1 MVRADDWWRRRRW
14 PGRRRRRRPGRWT
27 NATSAQRWRAVGW
40 VVIAVGVAPLVTD
53 RRRDG
58 VALLHHGCGEAAR
71 RADEKGERQ
80 GRPHRAETA
89 RSCGAPLAKQ
99 GWRAAINGMPAVPRA
114 RDVFKMTMCLVGL
127 SVCGLLYRVQGPV
140 QGNQILLL
148 AAFYAVAWWALW
160 FAAPPPARLPIRI
173 VLWSLF
179 ASFYLV
185 ENSWILVPV
194 VAVLLDLACRL
205 LLRTLPRLAAAEA
218 AARASKQ
225 SASDASRKS
234 AAASPTKKKA
244 D

>member
-14 PGRRRRRRPGRWT
+14 PGRRRRCRPGRWT

-89 RSCGAPLAKQ
+89 RSCRGRARKAA
-99 GWRAAINGMPAVPRA
+99 AAINAMLAVPRA
-114 RDVFKMTMCLVGL
+114 RDVFKMTICVVGL
-127 SVCGLLYRVQGPV
+127 CACGLLYRVQGPV
-140 QGNQILLL
+140 QGNQILSL
-148 AAFYAVAWWALW
+148 AAFYAAAWWALG
-160 FAAPPPARLPIRI
+160 FAAPPPARLPIRF

-185 ENSWILVPV
+185 ENSWVLVPV

-225 SASDASRKS
+225 SASDASRKK
-234 AAASPTKKKA
+234 AAASPMKKKA

>member
-1 MVRADDWWRRRRW
+1 V
-14 PGRRRRRRPGRWT
+14 
-27 NATSAQRWRAVGW
+27 S
-40 VVIAVGVAPLVTD
+40 
-53 RRRDG
+53 
-58 VALLHHGCGEAAR
+58 HHWSLT
-71 RADEKGERQ
+71 ADETAWHSCTRGAEKPLAEPSRKANA
-80 GRPHRAETA
+80 RAALIRAETA
-89 RSCGAPLAKQ
+89 RKFGGRSQSKAA
-99 GWRAAINGMPAVPRA
+99 AAINGMPAVPRA
-114 RDVFKMTMCLVGL
+114 RDVFKMTICVVGL
-127 SVCGLLYRVQGPV
+127 CACGLLYRVQGPV
-140 QGNQILLL
+140 QGNQILFL

-160 FAAPPPARLPIRI
+160 FAAPAPARLPIRI

-185 ENSWILVPV
+185 ENSWVLVPV

-225 SASDASRKS
+225 SASDASSPIPGRKK

>member
-1 MVRADDWWRRRRW
+1 M
-14 PGRRRRRRPGRWT
+14 PK
-27 NATSAQRWRAVGW
+27 QR
-40 VVIAVGVAPLVTD
+40 
-53 RRRDG
+53 
-58 VALLHHGCGEAAR
+58 E
-71 RADEKGERQ
+71 
-80 GRPHRAETA
+80 
-89 RSCGAPLAKQ
+89 SCGGKAA
-99 GWRAAINGMPAVPRA
+99 AAINAMPAVPRA
-114 RDVFKMTMCLVGL
+114 RDVLKTTICVVGL
-127 SVCGLLYRVQGPV
+127 CVCGLLYRVQGPV
-140 QGNQILLL
+140 QGNQILFL

-160 FAAPPPARLPIRI
+160 FAAPAPARLPIRI

-185 ENSWILVPV
+185 KNSWVLVPV

-225 SASDASRKS
+225 SASDASSPIPSRKK

>member
-1 MVRADDWWRRRRW
+1 M
-14 PGRRRRRRPGRWT
+14 
-27 NATSAQRWRAVGW
+27 Q
-40 VVIAVGVAPLVTD
+40 LVS
-53 RRRDG
+53 
-58 VALLHHGCGEAAR
+58 HHWSLT
-71 RADEKGERQ
+71 ADETAWHSCTTGAEKPLAEPTRKANA
-80 GRPHRAETA
+80 RAALIVPKQREVARA
-89 RSCGAPLAKQ
+89 RSHSTAA
-99 GWRAAINGMPAVPRA
+99 AAINGMPAVPRA
-114 RDVFKMTMCLVGL
+114 RDVLKMTICLVGL
-127 SVCGLLYRVQGPV
+127 CVCGLLYRVQGPV
-140 QGNQILLL
+140 QGNQILFL

-185 ENSWILVPV
+185 ENSWVLVPV

-225 SASDASRKS
+225 SASDASRKK

>member
-1 MVRADDWWRRRRW
+1 M
-14 PGRRRRRRPGRWT
+14 
-27 NATSAQRWRAVGW
+27 Q
-40 VVIAVGVAPLVTD
+40 LVS
-53 RRRDG
+53 
-58 VALLHHGCGEAAR
+58 HHWSLT
-71 RADEKGERQ
+71 ADETAWHSCTTGAEKPLAEPTRKANA
-80 GRPHRAETA
+80 RAALIVPKQREVAEA
-89 RSCGAPLAKQ
+89 RSQSK
-99 GWRAAINGMPAVPRA
+99 AAAATNGMPAVPRA
-114 RDVFKMTMCLVGL
+114 RDVFKMTICLVGL
-127 SVCGLLYRVQGPV
+127 CVCGLLYRVQGPV
-140 QGNQILLL
+140 QGNQILSL

-160 FAAPPPARLPIRI
+160 FAAPAPARLPIRI

-185 ENSWILVPV
+185 ENSWVLVPV

-225 SASDASRKS
+225 SASDASSPIPGRKK

>member
-1 MVRADDWWRRRRW
+1 M
-14 PGRRRRRRPGRWT
+14 
-27 NATSAQRWRAVGW
+27 
-40 VVIAVGVAPLVTD
+40 IAVGVAPLVTD
-53 RRRDG
+53 RRRYG
-58 VALLHHGCGEAAR
+58 GTAPWWEGSPSR
-71 RADEKGERQ
+71 RERRTP
-80 GRPHRAETA
+80 GRPHLPKQRDWVCGGRA
-89 RSCGAPLAKQ
+89 RK
-99 GWRAAINGMPAVPRA
+99 AAAAAFNAMPAVSRA
-114 RDVFKMTMCLVGL
+114 RDVFKMTICLVGL
-127 SVCGLLYRVQGPV
+127 CVCGLSYRVHGPVQGPV
-140 QGNQILLL
+140 QGNQILFL

-160 FAAPPPARLPIRI
+160 FAAPAPGRLPIRF

-185 ENSWILVPV
+185 ENSWVLVPV

-225 SASDASRKS
+225 SASGASSPLPGRKK

>member
-1 MVRADDWWRRRRW
+1 M
-14 PGRRRRRRPGRWT
+14 
-27 NATSAQRWRAVGW
+27 Q
-40 VVIAVGVAPLVTD
+40 LVS
-53 RRRDG
+53 
-58 VALLHHGCGEAAR
+58 HHWSLT
-71 RADEKGERQ
+71 ADETAWHSCTTG
-80 GRPHRAETA
+80 AEK
-89 RSCGAPLAKQ
+89 PLAEPTRKANARAALIVPKQ
-99 GWRAAINGMPAVPRA
+99 REVAERRSQSKAAAAINGMPAVPRA
-114 RDVFKMTMCLVGL
+114 RDVFKMTICLMGL
-127 SVCGLLYRVQGPV
+127 CVCGLLYRVQGPV
-140 QGNQILLL
+140 QGNQILFL

-185 ENSWILVPV
+185 ENSWVLVPV

-225 SASDASRKS
+225 SASDASSPIPRRKK